1 MQGYTVGAPPELL
14 RVFRVL
20 SLITAIANAGGN
32 VLLLLFH
39 RPIFALLGVPPP
51 IDVPSFAFVSG
62 FSFTIGVLAFLIF
75 RATQVSTDL
84 LVTGIVA
91 KSIYSLFTFYFYTI
105 GELHWLYRF
114 FGIWDGVFALIF
126 FFFLIYLVSPD
137 LNVLNAGAILPGAER
152 ARGRSA
158 LLLYYSLTG
167 NGQVAM
173 QHVKEGL
180 LRKGYAVDEKVVEAE
195 EPLFRFPLSWR
206 RFWRI
211 TFRAVF
217 RRPAAIKPLGIPAD
231 HAYDLIVV
239 ECQTWF
245 IGMAAPMEAVFEE
258 PANRAIFR
266 GRDVATVHVCRG
278 LWRRTQAMTIRWLN
292 RCDAHVVGARA
303 YSNPG
308 WEPARLFSLF
318 IFLGTAREC
327 YPRWLC
333 GWFLQRQRLSEDKLA
348 RLVRFGEAL
357 GERPCPGEP
366 ATLTGEVSG

>member
-1 MQGYTVGAPPELL
+1 MQGYAVGAPPGLL

-75 RATQVSTDL
+75 RAAQVSTDL

-167 NGQVAM
+167 LGASACRA
-173 QHVKEGL
+173 
-180 LRKGYAVDEKVVEAE
+180 LRSRAGRRSAHGAT
-195 EPLFRFPLSWR
+195 RSGSSCASRRTGGGSSSTWSSTFPRSTSVFMTRGPRAGACRARTSCCLRSRGWR
-206 RFWRI
+206 ASSRSAAPGVGAGGRARRPQ
-211 TFRAVF
+211 RAVEQLDLLG
-217 RRPAAIKPLGIPAD
+217 APLLGG
-231 HAYDLIVV
+231 
-239 ECQTWF
+239 CQ
-245 IGMAAPMEAVFEE
+245 
-258 PANRAIFR
+258 R
-266 GRDVATVHVCRG
+266 
-278 LWRRTQAMTIRWLN
+278 
-292 RCDAHVVGARA
+292 
-303 YSNPG
+303 
-308 WEPARLFSLF
+308 
-318 IFLGTAREC
+318 
-327 YPRWLC
+327 
-333 GWFLQRQRLSEDKLA
+333 
-348 RLVRFGEAL
+348 
-357 GERPCPGEP
+357 
-366 ATLTGEVSG
+366 